1 MEDIFQVFGDM
12 MRSGPLNFQESQEPV
27 QINHQQ
33 APDSYS
39 YGSFSFNQQKIPD
52 AFSFGV
58 DGIQQFGQPVM
69 LLDGNKDE
77 GMNQFAGNNQS
88 PNGQCGP
95 NRLPE
100 GSIEKTEQVWQRIRW
115 TDEMVR
121 ILIAAVSYVGDDVSS
136 DCPIKGKWRAI
147 SNIMVERG
155 YTVSPQQC
163 EDKFNDL
170 NKKFK
175 RLNDLLGRNISCD
188 VVENPALME
197 SMNISEEAKEEVRK
211 ILTCKQLFY
220 QEMCS
225 YHNKNR
231 KFLAHDVPL
240 QQSVQSALKGKAKC
254 DDQNVILSMPAKRQK
269 HGEDNGVP
277 SWADTHPPG
286 KELTD
291 LINVPPEVIE
301 GQQELSQWMIS
312 RSLQLEEKKLQ
323 IQNQMLELEKRK
335 FEWLKFCQQEDRELH
350 KMRLE
355 NEVMKLENERL
366 AFELK
371 CRERSYARD

>member
-197 SMNISEEAKEEVRK
+197 SMNISEEAKEE
-211 ILTCKQLFY
+211 
-220 QEMCS
+220 
-225 YHNKNR
+225 
-231 KFLAHDVPL
+231 
-240 QQSVQSALKGKAKC
+240 SVQSALKGKAKC

>member
-33 APDSYS
+33 APGSYS

-52 AFSFGV
+52 VFSFGV
-58 DGIQQFGQPVM
+58 DGIHQFDQPVM

-77 GMNQFAGNNQS
+77 SMNQFAGNQS
-88 PNGQCGP
+88 PTGQGGQIGF
-95 NRLPE
+95 PE
-100 GSIEKTEQVWQRIRW
+100 RSIEKTEQVWQRIRW

-121 ILIAAVSYVGDDVSS
+121 ILIVVVSYVGDEVSS
-136 DCPIKGKWRAI
+136 DCPTKGKWRAI

-155 YTVSPQQC
+155 YIVSPQQC

-175 RLNDLLGRNISCD
+175 RLNDLLGKTISCD

-231 KFLAHDVPL
+231 RFLAHDVTL
-240 QQSVQSALKGKAKC
+240 QQSMPSALKGKGKC
-254 DDQNVILSMPAKRQK
+254 DDQNVILSILAKRQK
-269 HGEDNGVP
+269 HGEDNGVS
-277 SWADTHPPG
+277 SWADTHPPE

-291 LINVPPEVIE
+291 LINVPPEAIE
-301 GQQELSQWMIS
+301 AQQELSHWMIS

-323 IQNQMLELEKRK
+323 IQNQMFELEKRK

-366 AFELK
+366 AFKLK
-371 CRERSYARD
+371 CRERGYAWD